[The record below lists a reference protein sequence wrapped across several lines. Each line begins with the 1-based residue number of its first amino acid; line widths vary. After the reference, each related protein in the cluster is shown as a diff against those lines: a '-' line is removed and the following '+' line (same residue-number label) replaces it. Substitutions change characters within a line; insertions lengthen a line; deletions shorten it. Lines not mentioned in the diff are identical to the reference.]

1 MCFAKS
7 SSFNPLREFRGLC
20 AGYIRDLRR
29 EGAEDSSLAEG
40 LRECLAFTA
49 GFFSGSLLTS
59 TSIYE
64 FVVGETSIS
73 ELPLEFEKPV
83 FAMRHSVQS
92 WAL

>member
-64 FVVGETSIS
+64 FVVG
-73 ELPLEFEKPV
+73 
-83 FAMRHSVQS
+83 
-92 WAL
+92 